1 MKDKKIVI
9 LYGGWNSEREV
20 SLDSGNAIYD
30 AMRRIG
36 FRDVYLVDYS
46 KNTYEE
52 LKIVKPD
59 LVFNAL
65 HGKYGEDGCVQGM
78 LEILQIP
85 YTHSSL
91 LASSLCMDKIITKKL
106 AKSAGIK
113 IVDFEILH
121 QGQNQQN
128 EAKLKKIGYPLV
140 IKPIDE
146 GSSFG
151 IEVFLNEGEFD
162 LDSYSWQYG
171 PTIMLEKYIKGQE
184 VQVAVIDSKAVG
196 AIEIRPKKLF
206 YDYECKYSKGMSEYI
221 MPAQIDSKKYKEVLD
236 LSQKA
241 FVEFG
246 CSAISRVDFILS
258 EKDQEFYFLE
268 NNTQPGFTELSLVPQ
283 IANHVGISFDEI
295 VEYLINK
302 ALKDC
307 EKQA

>member
-106 AKSAGIK
+106 AKAAGIK

-146 GSSFG
+146 GSSIG

-236 LSQKA
+236 LSQKV

-307 EKQA
+307 EK